1 MRKYVRILLVNL
13 VLWMIWNVPAKAE
26 EELLPEKLYAQSAV
40 LMDADSGRILF
51 EKNGNEVRANASTTK
66 ILTCILALENGNMEE
81 LVTASKKAAG
91 QPKVHLGMR
100 EGQSFYLK
108 DLLYSLMLES
118 HNDSAVAIAE
128 HISGSTEEFAKLMN
142 EKAKELGCTDT
153 HFVSPNGLDWE
164 DEGGDHGTTA
174 ADLARIMRYC
184 ISASPKTEEF
194 LKITQTPSY
203 TFSDSE
209 GNGSYS
215 CVNHNAFLSM
225 MEGALSGKTG
235 FTNKAGYCYV
245 GALRDGE
252 RTFIVTLLAC
262 GWPNN
267 KSYKWSDAR
276 SMLNYG
282 LEHYQYLDVARE
294 ISMEPVKVENGVR
307 EGQEIGEN
315 AYICLKDN
323 GAEELPVLVSDE
335 DEIQIC
341 LRTPIYLKAPVEKG
355 ARVGE
360 LVYLLNG
367 EPICSYPV
375 ITMEGAEEKNYIWC
389 LERIVEKYLGQI

>member
-1 MRKYVRILLVNL
+1 MKRYSVILLINL
-13 VLWMIWNVPAKAE
+13 VLWMIWNVSAKAD
-26 EELLPEKLYAQSAV
+26 EELLPEELYAQSAV

-51 EKNGNEVRANASTTK
+51 EKNGTEVRANASTTK
-66 ILTCILALENGNMEE
+66 ILTCILALENGT
-81 LVTASKKAAG
+81 LDDRVTVSQKAAG

-128 HISGSTEEFAKLMN
+128 HISGSTEDFAELMN
-142 EKAKELGCTDT
+142 EKAKELGCNST

-164 DEGGDHGTTA
+164 DEGGAHETTA

-184 ISASPKTEEF
+184 ISDSPKTEEF
-194 LKITQTPSY
+194 LAITRTSSH
-203 TFSDSE
+203 TFSDAE

-252 RTFIVTLLAC
+252 RTFIVALLAC

-267 KSYKWSDAR
+267 KSYKWSDAKN
-276 SMLNYG
+276 MLGYG
-282 LEHYQYLDVARE
+282 LEHYRYLDVARD
-294 ISMEPVKVENGVR
+294 ISMEPVKVENGVLP
-307 EGQEIGEN
+307 GQGLGEE
-315 AYICLKDN
+315 AYIRLADN
-323 GAEELPVLVSDE
+323 GEEELSILVSEE
-335 DEIQIC
+335 DKVEICI
-341 LRTPIYLKAPVEKG
+341 RTPQILTAPVEKG
-355 ARVGE
+355 ETVGE
-360 LVYLLNG
+360 LLYLLNG
-367 EPICSYPV
+367 QIIRKYPV
-375 ITMEGAEEKNYIWC
+375 VTVDGAAEKNYIWC
-389 LERIVEKYLGQI
+389 LRRIMERYLRQI